1 MPLSKDLSILCLM
14 SKIIVIAHDLR
25 SAHNIGSLIRTA
37 DGLGVHKIYF
47 TGYTPY
53 PKAKNDIRLPH
64 IANKIHK
71 QIVKTSLGAENFVD
85 WEYVEDLDTIIN
97 KLKSEHYL
105 IAALEQ
111 SKDSVSITDYIDN
124 QDIALILGREV
135 QGIDAKILKL
145 CDLTLEIPMLGKKE
159 SLNVTQAAAIALYQL
174 RWKIHNPDKHK
185 N

>member
-1 MPLSKDLSILCLM
+1 M

-25 SAHNIGSLIRTA
+25 SAHNVGSLIRTA

-53 PKAKNDIRLPH
+53 PISKNDIRLPH
-64 IANKIHK
+64 IASKIHK
-71 QIVKTSLGAENFVD
+71 QIIKTSLGAEDFVD
-85 WEYVEDLDTIIN
+85 WEYVEDLDSLV
-97 KLKSEHYL
+97 KSLKSDNYL
-105 IAALEQ
+105 VAALEQ
-111 SKDSVSITDYIDN
+111 SDNSTSITDYTDN

-135 QGIDAKILKL
+135 EGIDAKILKL

-174 RWKIHNPDKHK
+174 RWKIHNPDKQ
-185 N
+185 